1 MLNMCFSAGA
11 SFALSSVLYVGGIV
25 ALKKITKPKQIPFAL
40 IPVLFA
46 IQQYIEGIVWLSL
59 TKDNYHEI
67 HLGTTYFFLVFAQ
80 VIWPFWV
87 PFSIL
92 LIEKD
97 GLKKKILKVLLF
109 IGIAVSIYRTY
120 CLIFYTVSS
129 EINAHHISYS
139 IEFSPKLKILS
150 AVLYFIPIVL
160 TPYVSSDKKINII
173 GWLLLISFLTTVLF
187 YKEYLISVWCYYA
200 AAISITVLYVL
211 FPATWQIFKKR
222 KIKVN

>member
-1 MLNMCFSAGA
+1 MCFSAGA

>member
-1 MLNMCFSAGA
+1 M
-11 SFALSSVLYVGGIV
+11 
-25 ALKKITKPKQIPFAL
+25 
-40 IPVLFA
+40 
-46 IQQYIEGIVWLSL
+46 
-59 TKDNYHEI
+59 
-67 HLGTTYFFLVFAQ
+67 
-80 VIWPFWV
+80 
-87 PFSIL
+87 
-92 LIEKD
+92 
-97 GLKKKILKVLLF
+97 LLF